1 MRKKRRLLTARAAE
15 KTLELLEIL
24 VVAGER
30 LTIGR
35 LAAQLGVSRRETLLL
50 LVTLEGREMVRW
62 DDQARVYRPEQKAAE
77 VARQLLG
84 LFSLPSVD
92 GKTAAPT
99 RAPSARPVVTLK
111 VKQDR
116 RSDAGGRA
124 ARAS

>member
-1 MRKKRRLLTARAAE
+1 MRTKRRLLTARAAE

-35 LAAQLGVSRRETLLL
+35 LAAQLGVSRREALLL
-50 LVTLEGREMVRW
+50 LVTLEGREVVRW
-62 DDQARVYRPEQKAAE
+62 DDQAKVYRPGQKAAE

-84 LFSLPSVD
+84 LFGLSSAD
-92 GKTAAPT
+92 GKAAVPT
-99 RAPSARPVVTLK
+99 RAQSARPVVTLK

-116 RSDAGGRA
+116 RPEAGGRV